1 MIDRLFTLE
10 MTSEGAKYFTK
21 EIPLITELEG
31 EVNGIKF
38 TVIGEGTG
46 DATTG
51 TIKSKY
57 VCTTGDLPVPWASI
71 LSTLS
76 YGVL

>member
-1 MIDRLFTLE
+1 
-10 MTSEGAKYFTK
+10 MTSEGAKLFEK
-21 EIPLITELEG
+21 EIPYITELQG
-31 EVNGIKF
+31 DVCGHKF
-38 TVIGEGTG
+38 TVKGEGTG

-51 TIKSKY
+51 TLKSKF

-71 LSTLS
+71 ISTVS

>member
-1 MIDRLFTLE
+1 
-10 MTSEGAKYFTK
+10 MTSEGAKLFEQ
-21 EIPLITELEG
+21 EIPIITEMEG
-31 EVNGIKF
+31 DVEGHKF
-38 TVIGEGTG
+38 TVRGEGTG

-51 TIKSKY
+51 TIKGTY

-71 LSTLS
+71 LSSLS